1 MNKFIK
7 RFTYILSLSVA
18 LIATGCSDD
27 IDPEITSLDT
37 DRVFSP
43 TGVTAKIVD
52 QTGVR
57 LTWNANAKAENYQ
70 IEILQG
76 GETVKTIKEITNA
89 DIPYT
94 LTGLDGETEY
104 TAQIKAMAAGVADSK
119 CSTVTFKTD
128 PEQIFKAIVADEL
141 KATEVTLRWTAGE
154 VANEIVLTPGNIK
167 HAVTAEE
174 IAAGK
179 AIITGLVG
187 ETAYTAKLM
196 KGTMTRGTATF
207 TTLIDL
213 GNAIKVEPT
222 DDLAT
227 LITAAINGDVFA
239 LMPGTYEVATLS
251 VTKSISIKGARP
263 NDKPV
268 LSGTIIRISE
278 GAGLELKD
286 LVLDGLSP
294 AGGDQAIIYDAD
306 GNYGNFTMDACLIKN
321 HTKGTMYVNNKSLIE
336 SMTITNCIYSNI
348 ECNGGDFIDFRNGIA
363 KTFIYKYNTAYNSA
377 AARDF
382 FRMDDNGSTNFPGVT
397 SIVTIENNTFYNVTN
412 KSDKR
417 MLYIR
422 LKGNN
427 EIHFNKNI
435 LATTAGYYSNQTSTK
450 IAEMI
455 NNNYFNAPNFT
466 ASTADKAINDKGTY
480 TSVDPGFKD
489 AAKGDFTVSNET
501 LKDNNIGDPRWLK

>member
-27 IDPEITSLDT
+27 IDPEIKSLDT

-43 TGVTAKIVD
+43 TGVTAKIVN

-76 GETVKTIKEITNA
+76 DATVKTVNDITNA

-94 LTGLDGETEY
+94 ISGLEGETEY
-104 TAQIKAMAAGVADSK
+104 TAQIKAITAGVADSK
-119 CSTVTFKTD
+119 YSTVKFKTEA
-128 PEQIFKAIVADEL
+128 EQIFKSIVTDEL
-141 KATEVTLRWTAGE
+141 KATEATLHWTAGE
-154 VANEIVLTPGNIK
+154 SANEIVITPGDMK
-167 HAVTAEE
+167 HTVTAAE
-174 IAAGK
+174 IAAGAATIK
-179 AIITGLVG
+179 GLVG
-187 ETAYTAKLM
+187 ETTYTAKLM
-196 KGTMTRGTATF
+196 KGTKTRGTLTF

-222 DDLAT
+222 DDLAA
-227 LITAAINGDVFA
+227 LITAATNGDVFA
-239 LMPGTYEVATLS
+239 LMPGTYAVETLDI
-251 VTKSISIKGARP
+251 TKSISIKGARP
-263 NDKPV
+263 NDKPI
-268 LSGTIIRISE
+268 LSGALLSLNE
-278 GAGLELKD
+278 GAGLNLKD
-286 LVLDGLSP
+286 LIFDGTGSKD
-294 AGGDQAIIYDAD
+294 GNQTIIYNAD
-306 GNYGNFTMDACLIKN
+306 GNYDAFTMDACVIKN
-321 HTKGTMYVNNKSLIE
+321 YTKGTMYVNTKCLIE

-363 KTFIYKYNTAYNSA
+363 KTFTYKYNTAYNSA

-382 FRMDDNGSTNFPGVT
+382 FRMDDNGSTNFPSVK
-397 SIVTIENNTFYNVTN
+397 SVVTIENNTFYNVSN
-412 KSDKR
+412 NSGKR
-417 MLYIR
+417 ILYIR

-435 LATTAGYYSNQTSTK
+435 LADTAGYYSNQTSTK
-450 IAEMI
+450 IVEMVD
-455 NNNYFNAPNFT
+455 NNYFNAPNFT
-466 ASTADKAINDKGTY
+466 ASTVEKAINDKGNFT
-480 TSVDPGFKD
+480 TLDPGFKD
-489 AAKGDFTVSNET
+489 AANGDFTVSNET

>member
-18 LIATGCSDD
+18 FIATGCSDD

-43 TGVTAKIVD
+43 IELTAKIVD

-57 LTWNANAKAENYQ
+57 LTWKVNEKAESYQ
-70 IEILQG
+70 VEILQG
-76 GETVKTIKEITNA
+76 GTTVKTVNDITNA

-94 LTGLDGETEY
+94 ITGLDGETEY
-104 TAQIKAMAAGVADSK
+104 TVQIKAIKAGVADSK
-119 CSTVTFKTD
+119 YSIVTFKTE
-128 PEQIFKAIVADEL
+128 PEQIFKEIIADEL

-154 VANEIVLTPGNIK
+154 VANEIVLTPGDIK
-167 HAVTAEE
+167 HTVTAEE
-174 IAAGK
+174 IAAG
-179 AIITGLVG
+179 AAVITGLVG
-187 ETAYTAKLM
+187 ETDYTAKLM
-196 KGTMTRGTATF
+196 KGTMTRGTMKF

-222 DDLAT
+222 DDLAA
-227 LITAAINGDVFA
+227 LVTAASNGDVFA
-239 LMPGTYEVATLS
+239 LMPGTYAVGS
-251 VTKSISIKGARP
+251 INVNKSISIKGARP
-263 NDKPV
+263 NDRPI
-268 LSGTIIRISE
+268 LSGTLIYISD
-278 GAGLELKD
+278 GAGLNLKD
-286 LVLDGLSP
+286 LILDGTGSNE
-294 AGGDQAIIYDAD
+294 GNQAIIYNAD
-306 GNYGNFTMDACLIKN
+306 GNYGAFAMDACLIKN
-321 HTKGTMYVNNKSLIE
+321 YTKGTMYVNNKSLIE
-336 SMTITNCIYSNI
+336 SMTITNCIYSDI

-363 KTFIYKYNTAYNSA
+363 KTFTFKYNTAYNSA

-412 KSDKR
+412 NSGKR

-427 EIHFNKNI
+427 QIHFNKNI
-435 LATTAGYYSNQTSTK
+435 LAATAGYYSNQTSTK
-450 IAEMI
+450 ITEMLS
-455 NNNYFNAPNFT
+455 NNYFNAPNFT
-466 ASTADKAINDKGTY
+466 ASTVDKAINDKGSFT
-480 TSVDPGFKD
+480 TTDPGFKD
-489 AAKGDFTVSNET
+489 AANGDFTVSNET